1 MTVNTESLHASDFT
15 RKLTA
20 FLDRDSNVIFA
31 VMFGSAAVAA

>member
-1 MTVNTESLHASDFT
+1 MNTDSLHASDFT

-31 VMFGSAAVAA
+31 VMLDSAAVAA